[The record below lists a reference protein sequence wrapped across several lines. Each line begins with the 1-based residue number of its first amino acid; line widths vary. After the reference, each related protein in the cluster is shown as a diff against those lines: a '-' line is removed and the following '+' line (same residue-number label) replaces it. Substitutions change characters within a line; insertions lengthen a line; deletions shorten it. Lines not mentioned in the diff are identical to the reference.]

1 MSTNISEIN
10 QYDNLS
16 LIAKQLVDGFITGLH
31 KSPYHGFSVE
41 FAEHKLYNYGESTK
55 HIDWKIYARTDKLFT
70 KQYEE
75 ETNLRCRIL
84 LDNSASMHYPLPGKD
99 KLKFSVFAASA
110 LAYLLTNQRDVVGLT
125 IFSDHIEAETELRST
140 KAHLNTLLTK
150 LSSLE
155 GQNPKS
161 QTDIATVLHEIAD
174 KAHKRS
180 LIVLFS
186 DMFQN
191 SNEEEVLN
199 ALQHLKHNKHE
210 VILFHVSDYA
220 SELNFEFEDRPYKF
234 IDMETNAMVKVN
246 PSEVKK
252 EYQKAMGAFYQDIK
266 IKCGMMKIDF
276 VPVNTNDSFDKILG
290 AYLIKRKR
298 MR

>member
-110 LAYLLTNQRDVVGLT
+110 LAYLLTNQRDVVGLS

-220 SELNFEFEDRPYKF
+220 SELHFEFEDRPYKF

-246 PSEVKK
+246 PSEVKS
-252 EYQKAMGAFYQDIK
+252 EYQKAMSAFYQDIK

-290 AYLIKRKR
+290 AYLIKRKK